1 LAWEVPVTTGPDHGI
16 AAGRSHLRAAHAD
29 REQVVT
35 VLKSAYV
42 QGRLTKDELDTR
54 AGQAFAART
63 YADLAALTAD
73 LPVGGPVIPGP
84 ARVSAGTLGS
94 AARRSGIFLLI
105 TIGLVVGALV
115 TGTQAL
121 ILFAF
126 LAFMAAS
133 GFMGY
138 GIVDSRQERRR
149 SATAAS
155 RPGPSEPFRLQPA
168 AKPAHTTT
176 PRDRGRRRVT

>member
-1 LAWEVPVTTGPDHGI
+1 MTGPDEGI

-63 YADLAALTAD
+63 YAELAALTAD
-73 LPVGGPVIPGP
+73 LPATGPAVPGP
-84 ARVSAGTLGS
+84 ARTPAGTLGT
-94 AARRSGIFLLI
+94 AARRSGVFLLI
-105 TIGLVVGALV
+105 TIALVVGALV
-115 TGTQAL
+115 TGSQAP

-133 GFMGY
+133 GFIGY
-138 GIVDSRQERRR
+138 GVVDCWRERR

-155 RPGPSEPFRLQPA
+155 RPGPS
-168 AKPAHTTT
+168 KP
-176 PRDRGRRRVT
+176 

>member
-1 LAWEVPVTTGPDHGI
+1 MRWQEQTADGLVGARRVTLFTWRCLAREVPVMTGPGEAF
-16 AAGRSHLRAAHAD
+16 AAARGHLRAAHAD

-63 YADLAALTAD
+63 YAELAALTAD
-73 LPVGGPVIPGP
+73 LPVGGPVPPGP
-84 ARVSAGTLGS
+84 ARVSAGTMGN

-105 TIGLVVGALV
+105 TIAMVVGALV

-138 GIVDSRQERRR
+138 GVLDAWHERR
-149 SATAAS
+149 SATRAS
-155 RPGPSEPFRLQPA
+155 PPGPSEP
-168 AKPAHTTT
+168 
-176 PRDRGRRRVT
+176 